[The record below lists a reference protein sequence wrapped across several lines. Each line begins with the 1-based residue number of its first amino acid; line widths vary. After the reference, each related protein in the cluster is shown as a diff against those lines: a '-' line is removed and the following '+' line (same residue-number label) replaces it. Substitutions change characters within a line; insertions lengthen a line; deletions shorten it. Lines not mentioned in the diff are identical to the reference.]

1 MLPLKA
7 LPELFESLVAIDR
20 IAKTRTSPLDF

>member
-7 LPELFESLVAIDR
+7 LPELIETLVALDRVAKAKPYESLG
-20 IAKTRTSPLDF
+20 

>member
-7 LPELFESLVAIDR
+7 LPELIETLIAFDK
-20 IAKTRTSPLDF
+20 IAKARLQPVI